1 MASEGRDAM
10 RKAGRT
16 VAFMLVSAVLATA
29 AIFHGSPAPLAEIPW
44 FAAMYEDGGPVC
56 GGSLLAPDRVLTA
69 AHCVQGT
76 APGDYAFR
84 INGTTHEVRGAYFPA
99 NYRIIPS
106 PLLPLVYSASASA
119 NDIAIAVSVGPSPNL
134 PPGTTPVASP
144 SDGETT
150 LTVGRGITSP
160 A

>member
-10 RKAGRT
+10 RKAWRT

-56 GGSLLAPDRVLTA
+56 RGSLLAPDRVLTP
-69 AHCVQGT
+69 AHRVQGT

-119 NDIAIAVSVGPSPNL
+119 NDIAIAVLAEPV
-134 PPGTTPVASP
+134 TDVTPVTIAATP
-144 SDGETT
+144 PADGETT

-160 A
+160 